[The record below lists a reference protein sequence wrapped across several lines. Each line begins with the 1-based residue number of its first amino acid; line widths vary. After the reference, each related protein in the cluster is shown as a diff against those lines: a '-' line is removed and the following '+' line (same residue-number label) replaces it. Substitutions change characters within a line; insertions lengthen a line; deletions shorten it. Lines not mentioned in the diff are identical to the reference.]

1 MSDPVEGA
9 EALKIALASF
19 YKEVGKEVGKA
30 IFKSGRLVQS
40 AAVQSIQKPQG
51 VGQWVTRYHAGQQP
65 YEHLASAPGQAP
77 NTDTGELVRGIQ
89 VERQGA
95 DVIVGVESSQ
105 DQKALALEFGNEDG
119 TLAPRPF
126 LFPAL
131 EKNRQR
137 IDDLIREAIA
147 KQINEAHA

>member
-1 MSDPVEGA
+1 MSNPVEGA
-9 EALKIALASF
+9 EALKLALAAF
-19 YKEVGKEVGKA
+19 YKDVGKEVGKA
-30 IFKSGRLVQS
+30 IFKGGRLVQS
-40 AAVQSIQKPQG
+40 TAIKSIQRPQG
-51 VGQWVTRYHAGQQP
+51 VGQWVTRYHAGQAP

-89 VERQGA
+89 VEILGA
-95 DVIVGVESSQ
+95 DVIVGVEASQ

-131 EKNRQR
+131 EQNREQ
-137 IDDLIREAIA
+137 IDTMIREAISA
-147 KQINEAHA
+147 QIDEANR